1 LEGVGMTSVAV
12 DLRQE
17 ADIARAAAFM
27 VERYGRIAAARAARR
42 ACVLLLAGYARAAS
56 IWTRISADAERL
68 AKVAAR
74 QEEPAAHSA
83 RSCVI
88 PFPIRSPYPSGR
100 VRPTP
105 PSTTGRR
112 VAVGRLIPSLSPS
125 VGTPRVSSPPRP

>member
-1 LEGVGMTSVAV
+1 MTVLAV
-12 DLRQE
+12 DTRQD
-17 ADIARAAAFM
+17 ADIERAAAFM

-42 ACVLLLAGYARAAS
+42 ACVLLLAGYARAAA
-56 IWTRISADAERL
+56 IWTRIAAIAERL
-68 AKVAAR
+68 ADLLLR
-74 QEEPAAHSA
+74 QEPPAPQAVPA
-83 RSCVI
+83 CVI

-125 VGTPRVSSPPRP
+125 VGTSRVSSPLQS